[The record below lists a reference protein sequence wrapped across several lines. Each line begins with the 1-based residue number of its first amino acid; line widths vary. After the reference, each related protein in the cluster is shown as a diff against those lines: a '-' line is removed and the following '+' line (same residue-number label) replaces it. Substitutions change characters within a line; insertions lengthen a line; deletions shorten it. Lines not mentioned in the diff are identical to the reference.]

1 LFLLQ
6 NIEAVFW
13 SAAMAQDEIDAWAKG
28 ERLDE
33 SDEIN
38 SDEEEEEEEGNDEV
52 AYTTHPKLHRDHP
65 TIK

>member
-1 LFLLQ
+1 
-6 NIEAVFW
+6 
-13 SAAMAQDEIDAWAKG
+13 MAQDEIDAWAKG